1 MLYLIQAAFIQLEAF
16 MNINHF
22 RIALGALIPVI
33 ALSMSTPASAQFAKP
48 EDAVKYR
55 QSAFALMGAHMG
67 RLAAVVKGETPYNKD
82 DVVRNA
88 AIIGTLSALP
98 WQAFVPGT
106 ESGKTPGKN
115 DALPNIW
122 TESTKFKSASERM
135 QAAVAELNSA
145 AQSGNPENL
154 RKALGAT
161 SQTCKA
167 CHDDFR
173 KK

>member
-1 MLYLIQAAFIQLEAF
+1 
-16 MNINHF
+16 MNTQSL
-22 RIALGALIPVI
+22 RISIKVLIP
-33 ALSMSTPASAQFAKP
+33 ALALTLAAPAMAQFAKP
-48 EDAVKYR
+48 EDAIKYR

-67 RLAAVVKGETPYNKD
+67 RLAAVVKGEVPYNKE

-88 AIIGTLSALP
+88 AIISTLSSMP
-98 WQAFVPGT
+98 WQAFGPGT
-106 ESGKTPGKN
+106 EGGKAEP
-115 DALPNIW
+115 AIW
-122 TESTKFKSASERM
+122 KESAKFKTASDRM
-135 QAAVAELNSA
+135 QAAVAELNTA

-154 RKALGAT
+154 KKALGAT

>member
-1 MLYLIQAAFIQLEAF
+1 MKTHYS
-16 MNINHF
+16 
-22 RIALGALIPVI
+22 RIALGTLISAISLSI
-33 ALSMSTPASAQFAKP
+33 ASPAFAQFAKP

-55 QSAFALMGAHMG
+55 QSTFALMGAHMG

-82 DVVRNA
+82 NVVRNA
-88 AIIGTLSALP
+88 AIISMLSGMP
-98 WQAFVPGT
+98 WQAFGAGT
-106 ESGKTPGKN
+106 EGGK
-115 DALPNIW
+115 AQPNIW
-122 TESTKFKSASERM
+122 ADGAKFKSASEKM
-135 QAAVAELNSA
+135 QAAVADLNSA

-154 RKALGAT
+154 KKALGAA

>member
-1 MLYLIQAAFIQLEAF
+1 
-16 MNINHF
+16 MNTQSL
-22 RIALGALIPVI
+22 RISIKVLIP
-33 ALSMSTPASAQFAKP
+33 ALALALAAPAMAQFAKP
-48 EDAVKYR
+48 EDAIKYR

-67 RLAAVVKGETPYNKD
+67 RLAAVVKGEVPYNKE

-88 AIIGTLSALP
+88 AIISTLSSMP
-98 WQAFVPGT
+98 WQAFGPGT
-106 ESGKTPGKN
+106 EGGKAEP
-115 DALPNIW
+115 AIW
-122 TESTKFKSASERM
+122 KESAKFKTASDRM
-135 QAAVAELNSA
+135 QAAVAELNTA

-154 RKALGAT
+154 KKALGAT

>member
-1 MLYLIQAAFIQLEAF
+1 MKTHYS
-16 MNINHF
+16 
-22 RIALGALIPVI
+22 RIALGVLISAI
-33 ALSMSTPASAQFAKP
+33 SLSITSPAFAQFAKP

-88 AIIGTLSALP
+88 AIISMLSGMP
-98 WQAFVPGT
+98 WQAFTSGT

-115 DALPNIW
+115 ALPNIW
-122 TESTKFKSASERM
+122 TDGAKFKSASEKM
-135 QAAVAELNSA
+135 QAAVADLNSA

-154 RKALGAT
+154 KKALGAA
-161 SQTCKA
+161 SQTCKV